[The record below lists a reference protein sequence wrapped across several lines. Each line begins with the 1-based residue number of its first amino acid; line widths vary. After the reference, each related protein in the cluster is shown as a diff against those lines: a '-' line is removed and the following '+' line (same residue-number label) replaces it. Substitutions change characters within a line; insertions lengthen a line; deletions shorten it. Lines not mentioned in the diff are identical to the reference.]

1 MERQPATAV
10 HGVQPLPFK
19 NDPRGHGVL
28 VAVAVGVSVGG
39 GVGVSVAVGVAVGI
53 GTHIEARPFEDCN
66 SMYPNWQEVH
76 CESVA
81 LEQVIGEVQKGTSVQ
96 MGHVNPSDD
105 R

>member
-1 MERQPATAV
+1 MVALVQVTVERQPATAV

-28 VAVAVGVSVGG
+28 VA
-39 GVGVSVAVGVAVGI
+39 VAVGVAVGI

-96 MGHVNPSDD
+96 TGHVNPSDD

>member
-19 NDPRGHGVL
+19 NDPGGHGVL
-28 VAVAVGVSVGG
+28 VAVGVSVGV

-96 MGHVNPSDD
+96 TGHVSWSDD

>member
-1 MERQPATAV
+1 MQVTAVAQPATAV

-19 NDPRGHGVL
+19 NVPEGHGVL
-28 VAVAVGVSVGG
+28 VAVGV

-96 MGHVNPSDD
+96 TGHVSWSDD